1 MTKQHK
7 FQVEIK
13 FTSNNIGT
21 SHEPRTYSILH
32 EAEYDHDLWVDLA
45 AICGLNPYEEL
56 RNIAVH
62 EFMRDYGLSGV
73 VGDADPSKFK
83 VFESEYTEVPE
94 KHIVPEK
101 I

>member
-13 FTSNNIGT
+13 FTSNQNT
-21 SHEPRTYSILH
+21 SHEPRTYSILY

-45 AICGLNPYEEL
+45 SICGLNPYAEL

-62 EFMRDYGLSGV
+62 DFIRDYGLSGA
-73 VGDADPSKFK
+73 VGDDDPSKFK

-94 KHIVPEK
+94 KHIVPES

>member
-13 FTSNNIGT
+13 FTSPIENT
-21 SHEPRTYSILH
+21 SDYRTYSILY
-32 EAEYDHDLWVDLA
+32 ETEYSDDLRKDLA
-45 AICGLNPYEEL
+45 YSGLNSYAEL
-56 RNIAVH
+56 RNIAMH
-62 EFMRDYGLSGV
+62 EFMRDYGLSCA
-73 VGDADPSKFK
+73 VGDEDPSRFK

-94 KHIVPEK
+94 KHIVPES